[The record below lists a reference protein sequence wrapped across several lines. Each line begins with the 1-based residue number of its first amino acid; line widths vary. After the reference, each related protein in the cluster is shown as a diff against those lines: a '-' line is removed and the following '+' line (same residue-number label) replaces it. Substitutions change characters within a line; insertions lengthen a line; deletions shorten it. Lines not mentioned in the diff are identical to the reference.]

1 MRFTK
6 KWVPQY
12 ASIFREMRL
21 EGGRVQIASRYAQ
34 VRQKMG
40 NYVLLYDDER
50 KPGLAMLMALLGE
63 DGYRAFNNEAKA
75 FTEQEAIEF
84 LEYMAGEEAEAD
96 FTEGI
101 VLPVTDQEWEE
112 QEKRFQSLPE
122 NEKVIATKQAGF
134 LWCGFFSHFFN
145 TLALMTHGAK
155 LTTLVPQAIAG
166 DDDAFLKAVQVD
178 RLLLTH
184 HPYFI
189 ERKQRAQD
197 SGEEPEF
204 LRALAYR
211 ESNPNLKGPIRYPA
225 LFFLF
230 GVLESIQWLDD
241 LRHDEILDL
250 CDEMGLDRFQSR
262 IEDVNYLT
270 KRLRDYRQFQK
281 TNGVSMH

>member
-1 MRFTK
+1 MACPGAMLFECK
-6 KWVPQY
+6 GPG
-12 ASIFREMRL
+12 L
-21 EGGRVQIASRYAQ
+21 EGGRVQIGNRYAQ
-34 VRQKMG
+34 LRQKMG
-40 NYVLLYDDER
+40 NYVVLYDEER
-50 KPGLAMLMALLGE
+50 KAGIAILKALLGE
-63 DGYRAFNNEAKA
+63 EGFQAFNEESAA
-75 FTEQEAIEF
+75 LTEQEAIEF
-84 LEYMAGEEAEAD
+84 LEYMSGEEAEVE
-96 FTEGI
+96 FTQGI
-101 VLPVTDQEWEE
+101 VLPVTDEE
-112 QEKRFQSLPE
+112 LAEEDKRFQALPE
-122 NEKVIATKQAGF
+122 EQKTIETKRGQLFWA
-134 LWCGFFSHFFN
+134 GFFSHFFN

-166 DDDAFLKAVQVD
+166 NDESFLKAVQVD

-197 SGEEPEF
+197 SGKEPEF

-230 GVLESIQWLDD
+230 GVLESLQWLDD
-241 LRHDEILDL
+241 LKHEEILDL
-250 CDEMGLDRFQSR
+250 CDEMGLDRFQNR

-270 KRLRDYRQFQK
+270 KRLKDYRRFQK

>member
-1 MRFTK
+1 MR
-6 KWVPQY
+6 
-12 ASIFREMRL
+12 AD
-21 EGGRVQIASRYAQ
+21 GGRVQIASRYAQ
-34 VRQKMG
+34 VRQRMG

-50 KPGLAMLMALLGE
+50 KPGLAMLVSLFGIEGFKSLNQELAA
-63 DGYRAFNNEAKA
+63 Y
-75 FTEQEAIEF
+75 TEQEAIEF

-96 FTEGI
+96 FTEDI
-101 VLPVTDQEWEE
+101 VLPVTDEEWAEE
-112 QEKRFQSLPE
+112 EKRFQSLPE
-122 NEKVIATKQAGF
+122 EQKAIATTQGGLF
-134 LWCGFFSHFFN
+134 WSGFFSHFFN

-155 LTTLVPQAIAG
+155 LTALVPQAISG

-197 SGEEPEF
+197 SGKEAEF

-230 GVLESIQWLDD
+230 GVLESLQWLDD
-241 LRHDEILDL
+241 LKHDEILDL
-250 CDEMGLDRFQSR
+250 CDEMGLDRFQNR

-270 KRLRDYRQFQK
+270 KRLRDYRRFQK